1 MKHVPR
7 ILAILALSTAA
18 AFAAPEIGKPAPDF
32 TLKDASG
39 KEVKLSDYKGKY
51 VVLEWV
57 NFGCPFVKK
66 HYGSGSMQ
74 ATQKE
79 LTGKGA
85 VWLSICSS
93 AEGKQGYFPTN
104 EVAAAVK
111 ANGSHATDYLVDAS
125 GKVGK
130 LYDAV
135 TTPDMFLINPE
146 GVLVY
151 KGAIDD
157 RPSPDPS
164 TLADATNY
172 VKVAFAEASAGK
184 PVSNPSTKSYGCS
197 VKY

>member
-1 MKHVPR
+1 MKHASR

-39 KEVKLSDYKGKY
+39 KEVKLSDYKGKF

-74 ATQKE
+74 ALQKE

-85 VWLSICSS
+85 IWLSICSS
-93 AEGKQGYFPTN
+93 AEGNQGYFPKD

-111 ANGSHATDYLVDAS
+111 ANGSHATDYLLDTS
-125 GKVGK
+125 GEVGK
-130 LYDAV
+130 LYGAV
-135 TTPDMFLINPE
+135 TTPDMFLINPQ

-151 KGAIDD
+151 KGAIDSA
-157 RPSPDPS
+157 PSPDPA
-164 TLADATNY
+164 TLRDATNY
-172 VKVAFAEASAGK
+172 VKVAFQEASAAR
-184 PVSNPSTKSYGCS
+184 PCPTRRPSPTAAR
-197 VKY
+197 

>member
-1 MKHVPR
+1 MKKAPH
-7 ILAILALSTAA
+7 ILAILALSAA
-18 AFAAPEIGKPAPDF
+18 VAFAAPEIGKPAPDF

-66 HYGSGSMQ
+66 HYGSGNMQ
-74 ATQKE
+74 ALQKE

-93 AEGKQGYFPTN
+93 AEGKQGYFPKG

-111 ANGSHATDYLVDAS
+111 ANGSHATDYLLDTS
-125 GKVGK
+125 GAVGK

-135 TTPDMFLINPE
+135 TTPDMYLINPE
-146 GVLVY
+146 GMLIY

-172 VKVAFAEASAGK
+172 VKVAFEEASAGK
-184 PVSNPSTKSYGCS
+184 SVSNPSTKSYGCS

>member
-1 MKHVPR
+1 MTHVSR

-66 HYGSGSMQ
+66 HYGSGNMQ
-74 ATQKE
+74 ALQKE

-93 AEGKQGYFPTN
+93 AEGKQGYFPKD

-111 ANGSHATDYLVDAS
+111 ANGSHATDYLLDTP
-125 GKVGK
+125 GTIGK
-130 LYDAV
+130 LYGAT

-146 GVLVY
+146 GVLIY
-151 KGAIDD
+151 KGAIDSV
-157 RPSPDPS
+157 PSPDP
-164 TLADATNY
+164 TTIKDATNY
-172 VKVAFAEASAGK
+172 VRVAFEEASAGK
-184 PVSNPSTKSYGCS
+184 AVSNPSTKPYGCS

>member
-1 MKHVPR
+1 MKKAPH
-7 ILAILALSTAA
+7 ILAILALSASV

-74 ATQKE
+74 ALQKE

-85 VWLSICSS
+85 VWLSINSS
-93 AEGKQGYFPTN
+93 AEGKQGYFPKD

-111 ANGSHATDYLVDAS
+111 ANGSHATDYLLDTS
-125 GKVGK
+125 GTVGK

-135 TTPDMFLINPE
+135 TTPDMYLINPE
-146 GVLVY
+146 GVLIY

-157 RPSPDPS
+157 RPSPDPA
-164 TLADATNY
+164 TLAGATNY
-172 VKVAFAEASAGK
+172 VKIAFEEASSGK
-184 PVSNPSTKSYGCS
+184 AVSNPSTKSYGCS

>member
-1 MKHVPR
+1 MTHVSR

-39 KEVKLSDYKGKY
+39 KEVKLSDFKGKY

-66 HYGSGSMQ
+66 HYGSGNMQ
-74 ATQKE
+74 ALQKE
-79 LTGKGA
+79 LTGKGV

-93 AEGKQGYFPTN
+93 AEGKQGYFPN
-104 EVAAAVK
+104 DEVAAAVK
-111 ANGSHATDYLVDAS
+111 ANGSHATDYLLDTP
-125 GKVGK
+125 GTVGK
-130 LYDAV
+130 LYGAT

-146 GVLVY
+146 GELIY
-151 KGAIDD
+151 KGAIDSA
-157 RPSPDPS
+157 PTPDP
-164 TLADATNY
+164 TTIKDATNY
-172 VKVAFAEASAGK
+172 VRVAFEEASAGK
-184 PVSNPSTKSYGCS
+184 AVSNPSTKPYGCS